1 MPVSSISNNNV
12 AYSNGRPSIST
23 NASNR
28 QRGAAQA
35 YTGRT
40 QTGYRYRAQQLQ
52 PRLDLVTS
60 KKPLAVDCEGVILE
74 EEVGAS
80 KKGHGRVSIVNSEGQ
95 AVYDTFVY
103 YPEDVPHRP
112 PPQRLKLGVKY
123 NDIKPTNGAQPI
135 SDVIKN
141 VQALFDKAEIVVMHA
156 ASNDVQMLKGITW
169 TKLTLYDTQT
179 LPEYCRLTSPD
190 RPSLKFLTKMEL
202 GDEIQE
208 GSDGHCS
215 VEDAR
220 ATMKLY
226 LLQKSAFERDQSTL
240 FTRPLAMR
248 RQITSNSSL
257 LQPNSVYEPDYLRQQ
272 AHWLRNELD
281 PRIAQAGPDAL
292 HSDEVLR
299 VDEFL
304 RRLLKANISID
315 DLRSSRMHLAV
326 NEIAGR
332 STRWPRRLIERCEA
346 LKETWESNYGP
357 LKSIGILLYEPGG
370 RLHGICQPED
380 IDRNVL
386 FVKWLKSPSAAFSPL
401 KAKRF
406 GDLGF
411 TAGDWWINPLFALY
425 AGIIDNSDASGGIV
439 ADANGAYAVV
449 MTAGDEVK
457 GSSPDI
463 LVYRARTDDTGRYR
477 LTSGTPESRHPVR
490 ILRSHSLR
498 SFYAPKAGLRYDGLH
513 KVSGWTVRT
522 DPQSKQVVYEITFTR
537 LASEPSMAQV
547 QRRPFAEEVEDYKEY
562 KRLRDVHRKKQI
574 SERPPKIAISGDAI
588 YEDATAESPFQSQF
602 TDKISEA
609 SARPER
615 PALAAMGGGWQS

>member
-1 MPVSSISNNNV
+1 
-12 AYSNGRPSIST
+12 
-23 NASNR
+23 
-28 QRGAAQA
+28 
-35 YTGRT
+35 
-40 QTGYRYRAQQLQ
+40 
-52 PRLDLVTS
+52 
-60 KKPLAVDCEGVILE
+60 
-74 EEVGAS
+74 
-80 KKGHGRVSIVNSEGQ
+80 
-95 AVYDTFVY
+95 
-103 YPEDVPHRP
+103 
-112 PPQRLKLGVKY
+112 
-123 NDIKPTNGAQPI
+123 
-135 SDVIKN
+135 
-141 VQALFDKAEIVVMHA
+141 
-156 ASNDVQMLKGITW
+156 
-169 TKLTLYDTQT
+169 
-179 LPEYCRLTSPD
+179 
-190 RPSLKFLTKMEL
+190 
-202 GDEIQE
+202 
-208 GSDGHCS
+208 
-215 VEDAR
+215 
-220 ATMKLY
+220 
-226 LLQKSAFERDQSTL
+226 
-240 FTRPLAMR
+240 MR
-248 RQITSNSSL
+248 RQFTSNSSL
-257 LQPNSVYEPDYLRQQ
+257 LQPTSVYEPEYLRQQ

-304 RRLLKANISID
+304 RRLLKANIPID

-332 STRWPRRLIERCEA
+332 STRWPKRLIERCEA
-346 LKETWESNYGP
+346 LKETWESSYGP

-380 IDRNVL
+380 VNRDVL

-425 AGIIDNSDASGGIV
+425 AGIIDNSDANGGIV
-439 ADANGAYAVV
+439 ADENGAYAVV
-449 MTAGDEVK
+449 MTEGDEVK
-457 GSSPDI
+457 GSSPDTF
-463 LVYRARTDDTGRYR
+463 VYRARTDDTGRYR
-477 LTSGTPESRHPVR
+477 LTSGTLESRHPVR

-522 DPQSKQVVYEITFTR
+522 DQLSKQIVYEITFTR
-537 LASEPSMAQV
+537 LASEPSMTQV

-562 KRLRDVHRKKQI
+562 KRLRDVHRKKQS
-574 SERPPKIAISGDAI
+574 SEKPPKIAISGDAI

-615 PALAAMGGGWQS
+615 PALAAKGGGWQP

>member
-1 MPVSSISNNNV
+1 
-12 AYSNGRPSIST
+12 
-23 NASNR
+23 
-28 QRGAAQA
+28 
-35 YTGRT
+35 
-40 QTGYRYRAQQLQ
+40 
-52 PRLDLVTS
+52 
-60 KKPLAVDCEGVILE
+60 
-74 EEVGAS
+74 
-80 KKGHGRVSIVNSEGQ
+80 
-95 AVYDTFVY
+95 
-103 YPEDVPHRP
+103 
-112 PPQRLKLGVKY
+112 
-123 NDIKPTNGAQPI
+123 
-135 SDVIKN
+135 
-141 VQALFDKAEIVVMHA
+141 
-156 ASNDVQMLKGITW
+156 
-169 TKLTLYDTQT
+169 
-179 LPEYCRLTSPD
+179 
-190 RPSLKFLTKMEL
+190 
-202 GDEIQE
+202 
-208 GSDGHCS
+208 
-215 VEDAR
+215 
-220 ATMKLY
+220 
-226 LLQKSAFERDQSTL
+226 
-240 FTRPLAMR
+240 MR

-346 LKETWESNYGP
+346 LKETWESSYGP
-357 LKSIGILLYEPGG
+357 LRSIGILLYEPGG

-380 IDRNVL
+380 VNRDVL

-449 MTAGDEVK
+449 MTEGDEVK

-463 LVYRARTDDTGRYR
+463 LVYRARTEDTGRYR

-537 LASEPSMAQV
+537 LASEPSMTEV

-562 KRLRDVHRKKQI
+562 KRLRDLHRKKQI
-574 SERPPKIAISGDAI
+574 SERPPKIAISGDAV
-588 YEDATAESPFQSQF
+588 YEDATAESPFQSRF

>member
-1 MPVSSISNNNV
+1 MPVSTISNNNV
-12 AYSNGRPSIST
+12 AYSNGRPCIWT
-23 NASNR
+23 NVSNR

-40 QTGYRYRAQQLQ
+40 RTGYRCRAQQLQ

-60 KKPLAVDCEGVILE
+60 SKSLAVDCEGVILE

-80 KKGHGRVSIVNSEGQ
+80 KKGLGRVSTVNSEGQ

-123 NDIKPTNGAQPI
+123 NDIKPAN
-135 SDVIKN
+135 
-141 VQALFDKAEIVVMHA
+141 
-156 ASNDVQMLKGITW
+156 
-169 TKLTLYDTQT
+169 T

>member
-1 MPVSSISNNNV
+1 MPVSTISHNNI
-12 AYSNGRPSIST
+12 AYTNGRPSVSANVST
-23 NASNR
+23 RHHS
-28 QRGAAQA
+28 AAQA

-40 QTGYRYRAQQLQ
+40 RTGYRCRAQQLQ

-80 KKGHGRVSIVNSEGQ
+80 KKGLGRVSIVNSEGQ

-123 NDIKPTNGAQPI
+123 NDIKPANGAQLI

-179 LPEYCRLTSPD
+179 LPEYAAYTSPD
-190 RPSLKFLTKMEL
+190 RPSLKFLSRMEL

-226 LLQKSAFERDQSTL
+226 LLQESAFERDQMTL
-240 FTRPLAMR
+240 FTRSGAPVISIKPPCPRYAPGYRVALPMIAEWANGREFDYRTSTWYYPVKKANNVPAVERSSSVTYATDADWDTPRPISPCRLAMR

-257 LQPNSVYEPDYLRQQ
+257 LQPSSVYEPEYLRQQ

-304 RRLLKANISID
+304 RRLLKANISVD

-332 STRWPRRLIERCEA
+332 STRWPKRLIERCEA
-346 LKETWESNYGP
+346 LKETWESSYGP

-380 IDRNVL
+380 VNRDVL

-425 AGIIDNSDASGGIV
+425 AGIIDNSDANGGIV
-439 ADANGAYAVV
+439 ADENGAYAVV
-449 MTAGDEVK
+449 MTEGDEVK
-457 GSSPDI
+457 GSSPDTF
-463 LVYRARTDDTGRYR
+463 VYRARTDDTGRYR

-498 SFYAPKAGLRYDGLH
+498 SFYAPKAGLRYDGL
-513 KVSGWTVRT
+513 
-522 DPQSKQVVYEITFTR
+522 
-537 LASEPSMAQV
+537 
-547 QRRPFAEEVEDYKEY
+547 
-562 KRLRDVHRKKQI
+562 
-574 SERPPKIAISGDAI
+574 
-588 YEDATAESPFQSQF
+588 
-602 TDKISEA
+602 
-609 SARPER
+609 
-615 PALAAMGGGWQS
+615 